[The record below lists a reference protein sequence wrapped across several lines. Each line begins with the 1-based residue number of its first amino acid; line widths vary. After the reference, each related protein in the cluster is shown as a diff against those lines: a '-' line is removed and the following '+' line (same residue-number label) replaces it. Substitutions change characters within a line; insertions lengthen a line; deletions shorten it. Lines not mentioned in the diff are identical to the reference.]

1 MKWLACDDGTP
12 STAKL
17 WRHIAFAVITY
28 RVAIMEGLTY
38 DIILVYLGAVAGVEI
53 GQKFTPAAK
62 AKVAVQSAIAMQG
75 INDNDQ
81 QSEGIRSTSRSTDP
95 R

>member
-1 MKWLACDDGTP
+1 MKWLVCDEGKP

-28 RVAIMEGLTY
+28 RIFWMEGLTY
-38 DIILVYLGAVAGVEI
+38 DIIAVYLGAVAGVEI

-62 AKVAVQSAIAMQG
+62 AKVAIQSAIAMQG
-75 INDNDQ
+75 VEGNDQ
-81 QSEGIRSTSRSTDP
+81 QSSSIRSGSRSTDLS
-95 R
+95 